1 MAEKDMDSKT
11 KTIVKK
17 TKELREKCNIYKKQ
31 IIENNSSVNYVYN
44 PLDYA
49 WKPHEFYL
57 EKYGRLG
64 AKTIIMGM
72 NPGHG
77 MGNTGIPF
85 GCPEKV
91 RTYLNITNLKVKQ
104 PMKIHPKREIAGLEC
119 KKPEISGKRIWGLIE
134 EIYGSPTNAF
144 KEIFVINHFP
154 LWMFNKSGQNITP
167 DKLRKSTTKEIF
179 TVCNKYLTDIAH
191 ILNSETIIGVGKYAH
206 KMANIAISD
215 NGIENITV
223 KEIPHPSP
231 ANPLANK
238 DKGKI
243 WKNLSKEVIQN

>member
-1 MAEKDMDSKT
+1 MAEKNINSKAQE
-11 KTIVKK
+11 IIKK
-17 TKELREKCNIYKKQ
+17 TKELSEKCNIYKKQ
-31 IIENNSSVNYVYN
+31 IIENNSNIDYAYN

-49 WKPHEFYL
+49 WKPHKVYL
-57 EKYGRLG
+57 EKYGGLG

-91 RTYLNITNLKVKQ
+91 KTYLDITNLKVKQ
-104 PMKIHPKREIAGLEC
+104 PMKTHPKRKITGLEC
-119 KKPEISGKRIWGLIE
+119 TKPEISGKRIWGIIE

-144 KEIFVINHFP
+144 NEIFVLNHFP
-154 LWMFNKSGQNITP
+154 LWMFNESGQNITP

-179 TVCNKYLTDIAH
+179 TACNKYLTDVAQ
-191 ILNSETIIGVGKYAH
+191 ILNCKTIIGVGKYAQ
-206 KMANIAISD
+206 KMAKLALSD
-215 NGIENITV
+215 NEIKTIIV

-243 WKNLSKEVIQN
+243 WKKLSKKVIKS

>member
-1 MAEKDMDSKT
+1 MNSKAEQLIKI
-11 KTIVKK
+11 TIKLK
-17 TKELREKCNIYKKQ
+17 EKCNIQKKD
-31 IIENNSSVNYVYN
+31 IIRKNSNVHYIYN

-49 WKPHEFYL
+49 WEPHKFYL

-104 PMKIHPKREIAGLEC
+104 PMKTHPKREITGLEC

-144 KEIFVINHFP
+144 KEIFVLNHFP
-154 LWMFNKSGQNITP
+154 LWMFNESGQNITP

-179 TVCNKYLTDIAH
+179 TVCNKYLTDIAD

-206 KMANIAISD
+206 KMAKLAISD
-215 NGIENITV
+215 NRIKSITV

-238 DKGKI
+238 DNGKI

>member
-1 MAEKDMDSKT
+1 MSSKT
-11 KTIVKK
+11 EKLIRLTRA
-17 TKELREKCNIYKKQ
+17 LRDKCKIYKEK
-31 IIENNSSVNYVYN
+31 ILEENSNVKFVYN

-49 WKPHEFYL
+49 WKPHKTYL
-57 EKYGRLG
+57 EMYGNLG

-91 RTYLNITNLKVKQ
+91 RTYLNIKKVEVKE
-104 PMKIHPKREIAGLEC
+104 PRRIHPKRKITGLEC

-134 EIYGSPTNAF
+134 EIYGPPTVAF
-144 KEIFVINHFP
+144 RKLFVLNHFP
-154 LWMFNKSGQNITP
+154 LWMFNNSGQNITP
-167 DKLRKSTTKEIF
+167 DKLKPSSTNEIF
-179 TVCNKYLTDIAH
+179 EICNIYLTDIAH
-191 ILNSETIIGVGKYAH
+191 ILNSETVVGVGKYAH
-206 KMANIAISD
+206 KMAKIAI
-215 NGIENITV
+215 NNLKNKKITV

-243 WKNLSKEVIQN
+243 WKKISKEVIKK

>member
-1 MAEKDMDSKT
+1 MNSKT
-11 KTIVKK
+11 KKIVEI
-17 TKELREKCNIYKKQ
+17 TRELRDKFNVFKENIVQ
-31 IIENNSSVNYVYN
+31 DNSNVEFAYN

-49 WKPHEFYL
+49 WKPHKYYL

-64 AKTIIMGM
+64 AKIIIMGM

-85 GCPEKV
+85 GCPEIV
-91 RTYLNITNLKVKQ
+91 RTYLNIANLKVKQ
-104 PMKIHPKREIAGLEC
+104 PMKTHPKRMITGLEC

-144 KEIFVINHFP
+144 KEIFVLNHFP
-154 LWMFNKSGQNITP
+154 LWMFNESGQNITP

-179 TVCNKYLTDIAH
+179 TACNKYLTEIAH
-191 ILNSETIIGVGKYAH
+191 ILNAKTIIGVGKYAH
-206 KMANIAISD
+206 KMAKLALSD
-215 NGIENITV
+215 NQIETINV

-243 WKNLSKEVIQN
+243 WKNISKKVIKN